1 MMLFHDIGDTITEKT
16 LIISKDDKVSSITS
30 YSKVA
35 INVPGKP
42 KKVETDV
49 LTVTVQGC
57 SIGEVNGRYLE
68 HGTACY
74 AKKFSNV
81 NGWHIFRNAL
91 EEIPELDILAS
102 NCYTPLLVEGQ
113 GETISERMY
122 KRTGKCATD
131 VLLKDVVPLIFNSL
145 QILSQQN

>member
-1 MMLFHDIGDTITEKT
+1 VYHAGDTITEKT
-16 LIISKDDKVSSITS
+16 LILSKDDKITSNIS

-35 INVPGKP
+35 ITVPGKN

-49 LTVTVQGC
+49 LTVTVTGC
-57 SIGEVNGRYLE
+57 SIGEANGRYLE

-74 AKKFSNV
+74 ARKFSNV
-81 NGWHIFRNAL
+81 NGWHMFRNAL

-102 NCYTPLLVEGQ
+102 NCYTPLLAEGQ

-122 KRTGKCATD
+122 KKTGA
-131 VLLKDVVPLIFNSL
+131 
-145 QILSQQN
+145 